1 LTVKDNHRSRITDGK
16 CPTPEHT
23 FHRRMF
29 LKGLAAAGA
38 VSVASWAGLFSVPA
52 FAQQAK
58 KEQKHCI
65 LLWLTGAPS
74 QFETWDPKPG
84 TLSGGPFKAIG
95 TNVPGVQISS
105 LMPRCATIM
114 DKLCVIRSMST
125 KPSEHFQG
133 INLLNRGAEPRQP
146 FVRPVLGSVLAQQL
160 GHLDSPIPNFILLDP
175 CPEGNE
181 FREFKAGNMA
191 GWLGA
196 QYGPVRAG
204 GTYGIPDI
212 RRQADLTTTD
222 QQDREALR
230 KFLVRKYEND
240 HQSAAAN
247 SQNAAFERVKGLMSC
262 ASLFDLNRLSEAD
275 KARYGPGTFG
285 IHSLLARNLVENGAP
300 FVMVANGMPWDCHI
314 LNHETHQMLVPE
326 LDRVIYHLV
335 NDLEDRGLLEK
346 TLVIAM
352 GEFGRSPNLNASH
365 GRDHY
370 PTAWSLA
377 MAGCGLKRGVVVGA
391 TDPQGYAPIEKPF
404 NEKNLFATIF
414 KALGIDPYAEY
425 DLPNMPTF
433 HRVEENSPAIAE
445 ILA

>member
-1 LTVKDNHRSRITDGK
+1 ML
-16 CPTPEHT
+16 
-23 FHRRMF
+23 HRRLF
-29 LKGLAAAGA
+29 LKGLAQAGA

-52 FAQQAK
+52 FAELAK

-84 TLSGGPFKAIG
+84 TLSGGPFRAIG
-95 TNVPGVQISS
+95 TKVPGVQISS
-105 LMPRCATIM
+105 LMPKCASIM
-114 DKLCVIRSMST
+114 DKLCVVRSMST

-160 GHLDSPIPNFILLDP
+160 GHLDSAIPNFVLLDP

-181 FREFKAGNMA
+181 FKSFKAGNMA

-212 RRQADLTTTD
+212 QRVADMTATD
-222 QQDREALR
+222 QEDRESLR

-240 HQSAAAN
+240 HKSAAAD

-262 ASLFDLNRLSEAD
+262 ASLFDINRLPESDRA
-275 KARYGPGTFG
+275 KYGPGAFG
-285 IHSLLARNLVENGAP
+285 IHALLARNLVEHGAP

-314 LNHETHQMLVPE
+314 LNHELHQMLVPE

-335 NDLEDRGLLEK
+335 TDLEESGLLDK

-352 GEFGRSPNLNASH
+352 GEFGRTPWINPSH

-370 PTAWSLA
+370 PNAWSLA
-377 MAGCGLKRGVVVGA
+377 MAGHGLKRGVVVGA
-391 TDPQGYAPIEKPF
+391 TDREGVAVTEKPF

-425 DLPNMPTF
+425 DLPNLPTF
-433 HRVEENSPAIAE
+433 HRVEENAPAISE

>member
-1 LTVKDNHRSRITDGK
+1 ML
-16 CPTPEHT
+16 
-23 FHRRMF
+23 HRRMF
-29 LKGLAAAGA
+29 LKGLATTGA
-38 VSVASWAGLFSVPA
+38 VSVASWAGLFSLPA
-52 FAQQAK
+52 FAEQAK

-84 TLSGGPFKAIG
+84 KLSGGPFRPIS
-95 TNVPGVQISS
+95 TNVSGIQISS

-114 DKLCVIRSMST
+114 DKLAVIRSMAT
-125 KPSEHFQG
+125 KPSEHSQG

-160 GHLDSPIPNFILLDP
+160 GHLDSAIPNFILLDP

-181 FREFKAGNMA
+181 FKEFKAGNMA

-204 GTYGIPDI
+204 GSYGIPDI
-212 RRQADLTTTD
+212 VRLADMNGTD
-222 QQDREALR
+222 QDDRESLR
-230 KFLVRKYEND
+230 KFLVKKYEND
-240 HQSAAAN
+240 HKSAAAS

-262 ASLFDLNRLSEAD
+262 SSLFDLNRLPEAD
-275 KARYGPGTFG
+275 RARYGPGTFG
-285 IHSLLARNLVENGAP
+285 MHTLLARNLVENGAP

-326 LDRVIYHLV
+326 LDNVIYQLV
-335 NDLEDRGLLEK
+335 TDLEQRGLLEK

-352 GEFGRSPNLNASH
+352 GEFGRSPWMNASH
-365 GRDHY
+365 GREHY
-370 PTAWSLA
+370 PNAWSLA
-377 MAGCGLKRGVVVGA
+377 MAGCGIKKGVVHGA
-391 TDPQGYAPIEKPF
+391 TDAQGYDPIDHPV

-425 DLPNMPTF
+425 DLPHLPTF
-433 HRVEENSPAIAE
+433 HRVEENAPAVDE